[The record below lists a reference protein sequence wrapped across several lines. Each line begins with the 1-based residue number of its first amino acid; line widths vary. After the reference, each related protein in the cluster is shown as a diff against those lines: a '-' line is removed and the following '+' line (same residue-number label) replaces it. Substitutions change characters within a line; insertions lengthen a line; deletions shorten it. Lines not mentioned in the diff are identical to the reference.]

1 MPRRD
6 VRRSEDS
13 VHSPLTVRGC
23 LVNIA
28 LGSTSRSASASMART
43 PWAASI
49 SRSMTYTTDGNSPLF
64 DHMGIGDHEAAG
76 IHEDPL
82 SRERL

>member
-6 VRRSEDS
+6 IRRREGS
-13 VHSPLTVRGC
+13 VHSPLAVRGC

-28 LGSTSRSASASMART
+28 LGSKQIRIGVYGQDLR
-43 PWAASI
+43 AAYI
-49 SRSMTYTTDGNSPLF
+49 SRSMTYIQTGTLF

-76 IHEDPL
+76 IHEGPL
-82 SRERL
+82 PRERL